1 MVIEVVVGWVST
13 SSLGMCS
20 GDALLCSTAPTAET
34 PTLTPTPTRT
44 QILGD
49 DLEELGGAE
58 LWADYVSLSDSKYCG
73 KMRVLE
79 ILLEMWHRSGS
90 DKVLIF
96 SYSTMML
103 DIIEKAIQ
111 RVGYAPLLP
120 PP

>member
-1 MVIEVVVGWVST
+1 
-13 SSLGMCS
+13 
-20 GDALLCSTAPTAET
+20 
-34 PTLTPTPTRT
+34 
-44 QILGD
+44 
-49 DLEELGGAE
+49 
-58 LWADYVSLSDSKYCG
+58 
-73 KMRVLE
+73 
-79 ILLEMWHRSGS
+79 MWHRSGS